1 MDIEPPA
8 LRKEKTQMSK
18 KVWLVILIAVALA
31 VALSAC
37 QKSASNAPV
46 TTPTATGN
54 FPFPTP
60 IPDDALKN
68 VLAGTQTAVAMTKPG
83 GPTPSATAP
92 AAVSLTKAPVAT
104 NPQAT
109 QTPVPVQPTATMPAV
124 VVPTATPGHP
134 STYTLQKG
142 EFPFCIA
149 RRYNLNI
156 ATVLSINGLNINSK
170 PAVGAVL
177 KLPAETGWDAGN
189 RALIPHPATY
199 TVIDG
204 DTIYAVACAYGDA
217 DPNAIIAANSLK
229 SPYDLTAGQ
238 SLQIP

>member
-1 MDIEPPA
+1 
-8 LRKEKTQMSK
+8 MSK
-18 KVWLVILIAVALA
+18 KVWLVILVAVAL
-31 VALSAC
+31 VLVLSAC

-68 VLAGTQTAVAMTKPG
+68 IQAGTQTAVAALTQPA
-83 GPTPSATAP
+83 GPTPAGGAAATATQAP
-92 AAVSLTKAPVAT
+92 AAT
-104 NPQAT
+104 NPQPTA
-109 QTPVPVQPTATMPAV
+109 TPVPVLPTATKPAV

-149 RRYNLNI
+149 RRYNVSISTL
-156 ATVLSINGLNINSK
+156 LSINGLTINSK
-170 PAVGAVL
+170 PAVGTVL
-177 KLPAETGWDAGN
+177 KLPADTGWDAGG
-189 RALIPHPATY
+189 RSLIAHPASY
-199 TVIDG
+199 TVQSG
-204 DTIYAVACAYGDA
+204 DTIYTIACAYGDA

-229 SPYDLTAGQ
+229 APYDLTAGQ
-238 SLQIP
+238 VLQIP